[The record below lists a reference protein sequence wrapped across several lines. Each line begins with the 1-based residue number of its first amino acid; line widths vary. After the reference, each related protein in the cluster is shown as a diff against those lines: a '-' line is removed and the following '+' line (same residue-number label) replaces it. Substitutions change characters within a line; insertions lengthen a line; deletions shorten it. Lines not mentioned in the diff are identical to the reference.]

1 VWPALG
7 HAFAT
12 LGESPHAPADVI
24 ADCGRI
30 AGGSPAVDLM
40 PQASLVLL
48 VSRAEPEYLARVRD
62 RSAALSAQ
70 LHGEQRGMS
79 QLATPLIG
87 VLLVVEAGVSAK
99 LGHQVNDMLIAAQTG
114 ARVMGTIAHDASGAA
129 LLSGRGRGRLDRS
142 LLIRS
147 ARKVAAD
154 IYQQFGV
161 AWSQPH
167 AGAGR

>member
-1 VWPALG
+1 
-7 HAFAT
+7 
-12 LGESPHAPADVI
+12 
-24 ADCGRI
+24 
-30 AGGSPAVDLM
+30 
-40 PQASLVLL
+40 
-48 VSRAEPEYLARVRD
+48 
-62 RSAALSAQ
+62 
-70 LHGEQRGMS
+70 
-79 QLATPLIG
+79 
-87 VLLVVEAGVSAK
+87 
-99 LGHQVNDMLIAAQTG
+99 
-114 ARVMGTIAHDASGAA
+114 MGTIAHDASGAA